1 MPTEVGKPEKI
12 VMSKFILG
20 RKGPMTQMFTEDG
33 VCIPV
38 TLIEAGPCWVTA
50 LKTKEA
56 DGYDAVQLGF
66 EVVREKVVSKPCLG
80 HLAKAGVQPL
90 RFLREMRLAG
100 PSDGYEVGGEVKA
113 DSFEAGDMVDIVG
126 TSKGRGFAGVM
137 KRYNFAGGRM
147 THGGMARRRP
157 GAIGQCAY
165 PGKVFKG
172 KRMAGHYG
180 NARHTTKNLEIVG
193 VDVERNVLMVRGAV
207 PGTRGGFVYIRQA
220 KSGPARAASAK

>member
-1 MPTEVGKPEKI
+1 
-12 VMSKFILG
+12 MSKFILG
-20 RKGPMTQMFTEDG
+20 RKGPMTQMFTDDG
-33 VCIPV
+33 VCIPI

-50 LKTKEA
+50 LMTEKT
-56 DGYDAVQLGF
+56 DGYNAVQLGF

-80 HLAKAGVQPL
+80 HLSKSGVQPL
-90 RFLREMRLAG
+90 RFLREMRLDA
-100 PSDGYEVGGEVKA
+100 PNDDYEVGGEVKA
-113 DSFEAGDMVDIVG
+113 DAFESGDMVDIVG
-126 TSKGRGFAGVM
+126 TTKGRGFAGVM
-137 KRYNFAGGRM
+137 KRHNFKGGRM

-157 GAIGQCAY
+157 GAIGMCAY

-207 PGTRGGFVYIRQA
+207 PGSRGGFVYIRQA
-220 KSGPARAASAK
+220 KSGPARARSAQ